1 MEQNNGGKAACEVT
15 TADHSEPK
23 LPGKLETK
31 PKPEIRQHL
40 VTTPLDPNQPSEI
53 SQEPFHFLPLY
64 AILKAELQQIQM
76 LLLTRALKETSRGP
90 QTQIPRNHNKLLL
103 PEANPLQ
110 STRTACLN
118 VCQIL
123 SRTQVKLHI

>member
-53 SQEPFHFLPLY
+53 QVYDQPQRQEKHNLSGTVPFPTAVCHTKSRITADTDVIVDLCTEGNIERSSDTDPSQPQQTPSARSESTAVNKDSLP
-64 AILKAELQQIQM
+64 
-76 LLLTRALKETSRGP
+76 
-90 QTQIPRNHNKLLL
+90 
-103 PEANPLQ
+103 
-110 STRTACLN
+110 
-118 VCQIL
+118 
-123 SRTQVKLHI
+123 